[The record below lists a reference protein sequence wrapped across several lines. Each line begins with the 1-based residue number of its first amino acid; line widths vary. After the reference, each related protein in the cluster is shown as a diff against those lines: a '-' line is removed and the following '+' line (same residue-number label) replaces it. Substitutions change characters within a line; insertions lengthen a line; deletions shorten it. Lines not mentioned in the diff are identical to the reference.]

1 MGAQTFQNASPDR
14 RGHGWLGANHAVG
27 VDVGGIAAAKSLC
40 MLDGAA
46 HAHGAHE
53 LVHGLRKRSPQES
66 HARRATKRRNAAAG
80 ADGNAAT
87 PRLAMALTC
96 LVQANGGPTRLLSAL
111 LCGSN
116 RDIDARSRT
125 AKALKRLLDGCQRL
139 IVSHIFN
146 GQHDAIGNAAGVICL
161 QVDRAGECGAGKLS
175 IGGDGILQV
184 PSETS
189 RSALLG
195 MLIYAMVCSVFGTS
209 PRAVVHA
216 ISFPAR
222 FRLGYTVWW
231 RPAALS

>member
-1 MGAQTFQNASPDR
+1 MPHNGVPDR
-14 RGHGWLGANHAVG
+14 CGQCRRGAHHAVG
-27 VDVGGIAAAKSLC
+27 VDATRCGTTELLRVF
-40 MLDGAA
+40 DGTS
-46 HAHGAHE
+46 HANGAHE

-87 PRLAMALTC
+87 PQLVMALTC

-116 RDIDARSRT
+116 RSIDARSRT

-161 QVDRAGECGAGKLS
+161 QVDRAGSA
-175 IGGDGILQV
+175 V
-184 PSETS
+184 PES
-189 RSALLG
+189 RA
-195 MLIYAMVCSVFGTS
+195 
-209 PRAVVHA
+209 
-216 ISFPAR
+216 
-222 FRLGYTVWW
+222 
-231 RPAALS
+231 